1 MARKLVHINEN
12 GRIVNTATGQE
23 LPVMFGRGGM
33 KVLFAAMTTPSSPP
47 PAATINNITFTEQ
60 TTASVGSGNTVHIIT
75 IQADGTE
82 FHEIVDVDVDVD
94 VNEKRRRNADGT
106 ARRLPETNPHTRPQ
120 PGQDTDELVN
130 PHRTRQAAQRE
141 TQQPTPPSQG
151 PTQPLQPV
159 QSFPPAPIPRPPAF
173 NPQPAATGGNST
185 TPTSNPTPTA
195 SPTTQEDTTMRDSH
209 TRERRYRLGS
219 ELRESITIAEIGEK
233 VMQMPISLT
242 FGEVLAASPDLAAH
256 FSEQARKRR
265 RPLTNTTNTTEAA
278 AANEISANVNSVN
291 GPQAF
296 YALPSGRAK
305 TIVEGSLTIDALCD
319 SGSELILMPH
329 RVFER
334 LNLPIDTD
342 INWTINGY
350 AKAKEQAPNDLLGVC
365 HEVRLNV
372 GGVEVTVPVF
382 VVTDLSNDLILGRP
396 WEREVRASFINEDD
410 GSLTVVIK
418 SKDGR
423 RVVRFCAVKGEHERN
438 RAYARH
444 PEAGVVGSDWGKV

>member
-1 MARKLVHINEN
+1 
-12 GRIVNTATGQE
+12 
-23 LPVMFGRGGM
+23 
-33 KVLFAAMTTPSSPP
+33 
-47 PAATINNITFTEQ
+47 
-60 TTASVGSGNTVHIIT
+60 
-75 IQADGTE
+75 
-82 FHEIVDVDVDVD
+82 
-94 VNEKRRRNADGT
+94 
-106 ARRLPETNPHTRPQ
+106 
-120 PGQDTDELVN
+120 
-130 PHRTRQAAQRE
+130 
-141 TQQPTPPSQG
+141 
-151 PTQPLQPV
+151 
-159 QSFPPAPIPRPPAF
+159 
-173 NPQPAATGGNST
+173 
-185 TPTSNPTPTA
+185 
-195 SPTTQEDTTMRDSH
+195 MRDSH

-278 AANEISANVNSVN
+278 TTNEISANVNSVN

-423 RVVRFCAVKGEHERN
+423 RVVRLCAVKGEHERN